1 MKVSNI
7 LATFG
12 PMKKTLALLFAF
24 CLAAGAFA
32 QTQPIRAFSHRGGR
46 LERDEN
52 TLIAFQESWDA
63 GYTGFETDI
72 RRTADGVLYLTH
84 DCTLERTTNG
94 SGIFERKTSAEIDQL
109 VTKKGN
115 KMLRFDDFI
124 AFLQDKD
131 NIYVEFELKTK
142 PDSLYTQELVEEVAE
157 RVYQAA
163 KSIRTKN
170 SLLRFTSS
178 DLRGL
183 RYLKKAHPEIKSKGP
198 ESELLIIFNSGVTDK
213 CIDVCKRE
221 DIWVMGCKTPGTTSD
236 MVKKAHKEGMIV
248 SLWPT
253 HKIEDFMLAAYLGAD
268 AMCTDIPVETKN
280 WVEKNAPWMNVTY

>member
-1 MKVSNI
+1 
-7 LATFG
+7 
-12 PMKKTLALLFAF
+12 MKKVLTLALAL

-32 QTQPIRAFSHRGGR
+32 QTQTIRAFSHRGGR

-52 TLIAFQESWDA
+52 TAKAFQDSWDA

-94 SGIFERKTSAEIDQL
+94 SGIFERKTSAEIDKL
-109 VTKKGN
+109 RTKQGN
-115 KMLRFDDFI
+115 KMMRFDDFI
-124 AFLQDKD
+124 AFLQDK
-131 NIYVEFELKTK
+131 NNLYVEFELKTK
-142 PDSLYTQELVEEVAE
+142 PDSLYSDALVEEVAE

-170 SLLRFTSS
+170 SVLRFTSS

-183 RYLKKAHPEIKSKGP
+183 RYLKRAHPEMKSRGP
-198 ESELLIIFNSGVTDK
+198 ESELLIIFNSGVTDETIET
-213 CIDVCKRE
+213 CRRE
-221 DIWVMGCKTPGTTSD
+221 DIWVMGCKTEGTTRG
-236 MVKKAHKEGMIV
+236 MVKKAHDAGMIV

-253 HKIEDFMLAAYLGAD
+253 HKISDFVLAAYLGSD
-268 AMCTDIPVETKN
+268 AMCTDIPFSMKP
-280 WVEKNAPWMNVTY
+280 WLEKNMPWLNVIY

>member
-1 MKVSNI
+1 
-7 LATFG
+7 
-12 PMKKTLALLFAF
+12 MKKAIVIVFAL
-24 CLAAGAFA
+24 CLAASASA
-32 QTQPIRAFSHRGGR
+32 QSQTIRAFSHRGGR

-52 TLIAFQESWDA
+52 TLQAFQDSWDA

-94 SGIFERKTSAEIDQL
+94 SGLFERKTSAEIDKL
-109 VTKKGN
+109 LTKQGN

-124 AFLQDKD
+124 EFLQDKD
-131 NIYVEFELKTK
+131 NLYVEFELKTK

-170 SLLRFTSS
+170 SVLRFTSS
-178 DLRGL
+178 DIRGL

-198 ESELLIIFNSGVTDK
+198 ESELLIIFNTGVTEET
-213 CIDVCKRE
+213 IAACKRE
-221 DIWVMGCKTPGTTSD
+221 DIWVMGCKTDGTTRK
-236 MVKKAHKEGMIV
+236 MVQKAHKEGMIV

-253 HKIEDFMLAAYLGAD
+253 HKIEDFLLAAYLGSD
-268 AMCTDIPVETKN
+268 AMCTDIPFSMKPWLEQ
-280 WVEKNAPWMNVTY
+280 NAPWIKVIY